1 MHYGEFEMK
10 ASQFIDEEKLI
21 TRAIDILVT
30 ELGPIE
36 TGRFMSLPRKER
48 IESVKRHRQWQ
59 SELDKDEFFNRVF
72 GKD

>member
-1 MHYGEFEMK
+1 MK